1 MTTHF
6 SFDEFKLVEDTT
18 NITISSFN
26 PLRFSHYMRFIFAP
40 TLCFQFDYP
49 TTESIRISYVVKRTI
64 ELVLC
69 NLLLVQLA
77 EENCF
82 PTLIEAMKQFQSDY
96 MSLLWTTLK
105 FAIPTAT
112 LQFLCLYTVFYSYL
126 NLAAELTKFADRRF
140 QLDWWNYNGDLV
152 QFWSKFNVPLHTYIK
167 RHLQTTF
174 EGLKQKKLR
183 YQISYIVIST
193 TLCGAIYELIYI
205 GLFNQ
210 LTACP
215 FLITWVNMPLL
226 IASRSKLY

>member
-1 MTTHF
+1 MIICLTLLLKLTSFHHVMSYHRQLLDRMDLTKKNYVKEMTTHF

-82 PTLIEAMKQFQSDY
+82 PTLIEAMKQF
-96 MSLLWTTLK
+96 
-105 FAIPTAT
+105 
-112 LQFLCLYTVFYSYL
+112 
-126 NLAAELTKFADRRF
+126 
-140 QLDWWNYNGDLV
+140 
-152 QFWSKFNVPLHTYIK
+152 
-167 RHLQTTF
+167 
-174 EGLKQKKLR
+174 
-183 YQISYIVIST
+183 
-193 TLCGAIYELIYI
+193 
-205 GLFNQ
+205 
-210 LTACP
+210 
-215 FLITWVNMPLL
+215 
-226 IASRSKLY
+226 